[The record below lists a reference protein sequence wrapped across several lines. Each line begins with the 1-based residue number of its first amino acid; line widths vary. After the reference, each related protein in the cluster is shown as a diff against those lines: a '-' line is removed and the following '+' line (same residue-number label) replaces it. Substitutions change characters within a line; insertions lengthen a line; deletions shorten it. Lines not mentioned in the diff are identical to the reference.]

1 MSLLAMNSAAEE
13 LPQDAWARLQWACRE
28 QQVILDNAGAGIAF
42 MRSRCIVRCNQ
53 RFVDIYGFDSTQ
65 QALGL
70 STESLYP
77 DQAAFLA
84 LGEVAYPVMQSGK
97 PYKSEVQMRR
107 KDGQLFWTHLT
118 GTLVSPDDPDGGSI
132 WIIDDIDEQKH
143 ARAQLE
149 TVLAE
154 QSLVL
159 ANCMVGIVYL
169 QDRTVTRC
177 NASFEQTF
185 GYQAGELQGQSSR
198 AWYLNDDDWL
208 AAGQACY
215 APLNQGQTFVGEM
228 LLCKKDGTPIQ
239 CDVRA
244 KAIDPAQPDKGSI
257 WIAMDIT
264 ARKHAEAALLKAQA
278 ELEQQV
284 EARTHELA
292 QTVRALEQKAAEHEA
307 SESRIQHMAHFDALT
322 GLPNRVLLGDRCT
335 HALRVAMRNQQ
346 HVALMFLDLDNFKT
360 INDSL
365 GHKVG
370 DEVLV
375 EFAARLRAVIREQDT
390 VARLGG
396 DEFILLLPETD
407 AAGAAMVA
415 EKLLRATEPFFKVQ
429 ELELAVTPSI
439 GIAMFPDDGT
449 DLDAL
454 SRCADAAMYL
464 AKEGGRNGYR
474 FFTPELQARSDRK
487 LLLSNALRRALERGE
502 LSLHYQPQM
511 SLTTGTT
518 VGVEA
523 LLRWTHP
530 VLGSISPAEFI
541 PVAESTGLILP
552 IGEWVIRTAAAQLA
566 DWLAHGVAPI
576 TMAINLSAI
585 QFRNPDLPKLVQHIL
600 DEYRL
605 PPQLLELEL
614 TEGVAMTDPAS
625 AVAVMNALH
634 DLGIRVSIDDFGT
647 DYSSLSFLRRFQVY
661 KLKIDQ
667 SFTRDITID
676 ADDKA
681 IVAAIISMAKSLG
694 LQTIAEGVET
704 PDQMD
709 FLREQGCTEMQG
721 YYYSRPLGADQFEE
735 FVSRPAPLQ

>member
-1 MSLLAMNSAAEE
+1 MSLLEMSAATDG
-13 LPQDAWARLQWACRE
+13 LSQDAWGRLNLACRE

-53 RFVDIYGFDSTQ
+53 RFVEIYGFGSTLK
-65 QALGL
+65 AVGC

-77 DQAAFLA
+77 DHAAFLA
-84 LGEVAYPVMQSGK
+84 LGEEAYPVMQSGK
-97 PYKSEVQMRR
+97 PFKTEVQMRR
-107 KDGQLFWTHLT
+107 KDGRLFWTHLT
-118 GTLVSPDDPDGGSI
+118 GTLVSPGDPEGGSI

-154 QSLVL
+154 QNLVL

-177 NASFEQTF
+177 NESFEQTF
-185 GYQAGELQGQSSR
+185 GYATGELKGKSSR
-198 AWYLNDDDWL
+198 AWYQNDTDWL
-208 AAGQACY
+208 AAGHACY
-215 APLNQGQTFVGEM
+215 EPLNRGLTFVGEM
-228 LLCKKDGTPIQ
+228 LLCKKDGTPIH

-244 KAIDPAQPDKGSI
+244 KAIDPLQPAAGSI

-264 ARKHAEAALLKAQA
+264 ARKQAEAALLSAQA
-278 ELEQQV
+278 DLEKQV
-284 EARTHELA
+284 ELRTRELA
-292 QTVRALEQKAAEHEA
+292 ETVYALERKAAEHEK

-322 GLPNRVLLGDRCT
+322 SLPNRVLLADRCT
-335 HALRVAMRNQQ
+335 HALRVAQRNQQ

-375 EFAARLRAVIREQDT
+375 EFAARLKSVVRDQDT

-415 EKLLRATEPFFKVQ
+415 DKLLRATAPFFTV
-429 ELELAVTPSI
+429 LTHELAVTPSI
-439 GIAMFPDDGT
+439 GVALFPEDGT

-454 SRCADAAMYL
+454 SRCADAAMYQ

-487 LLLSNALRRALERGE
+487 LLLGNALRRALEQGE
-502 LSLHYQPQM
+502 LELHYQPQM
-511 SLTTGTT
+511 SLITGAT

-530 VLGSISPAEFI
+530 TLGSISPAEFI

-566 DWLAHGVAPI
+566 DWLAHGVEPI
-576 TMAINLSAI
+576 TMAVNLSAV
-585 QFRNPDLPKLVQHIL
+585 QFRNPDLPKLVRRIIE
-600 DEYRL
+600 DYRL
-605 PPQLLELEL
+605 PPHLIELEL
-614 TEGVAMTDPAS
+614 TEGAAMTDPAS
-625 AVAVMNALH
+625 AVAVMNELH
-634 DLGIRVSIDDFGT
+634 GLGIRVSIDDFGT

-681 IVAAIISMAKSLG
+681 IVGAIISMAKSLG

-704 PDQMD
+704 PGQMEY
-709 FLREQGCTEMQG
+709 LREQGCTEMQG
-721 YYYSRPLGADQFEE
+721 YYYSHPLGADQFEA